1 MTARQVPDIPARRS
15 LVAIFMGVSGVGKT
29 TVGQAVA
36 EHFGWSLFDGD
47 HFHSP
52 SNIDKMRRGIALND
66 DDRAEWLE
74 ALRAR
79 IRQSLDE
86 KRPAIVMCSA
96 LKKKYRD
103 ILRSGNDGTI
113 FVYLRAERDLVAERI
128 GARHDHYFGGNLLDS
143 QYAALEEP
151 EDAFTINAGESLDR
165 VTAAVTALLENA
177 LQNAR

>member
-1 MTARQVPDIPARRS
+1 MTARQVSDPQARRTV
-15 LVAIFMGVSGVGKT
+15 VAVFMGVSGVGKT

-36 EHFGWSLFDGD
+36 ERLGWSLFDAD

-66 DDRAEWLE
+66 DDRAKWLE

-79 IRQSLDE
+79 IRRCLDNKE
-86 KRPAIVMCSA
+86 PAIITCSA

-103 ILRSGNDGTI
+103 ILRNGNEGTI
-113 FVYLRAERDLVAERI
+113 FVYLQAERNIVWKRI
-128 GARHDHYFGGNLLDS
+128 SARRGHYFGENLLDS

-151 EDAFTINAGESLDR
+151 EHAFTINAGEPLDR
-165 VTAAVTALLENA
+165 VTATVTAILKKA
-177 LQNAR
+177 LQNAC

>member
-36 EHFGWSLFDGD
+36 EHFGWPLFDGD

-66 DDRAEWLE
+66 NDRAEWLE

-86 KRPAIVMCSA
+86 KRPAIVTCSA

-103 ILRSGNDGTI
+103 ILRSDNDGTI
-113 FVYLRAERDLVAERI
+113 FIYLQAERGPCCGKNRRPPRSLFWRKSPRQPVF
-128 GARHDHYFGGNLLDS
+128 GARRTRGCVPDQCRRAS
-143 QYAALEEP
+143 
-151 EDAFTINAGESLDR
+151 
-165 VTAAVTALLENA
+165 
-177 LQNAR
+177 

>member
-1 MTARQVPDIPARRS
+1 MTARQVPDTPARRS

-29 TVGQAVA
+29 TVGQVAA

-79 IRQSLDE
+79 IRQCLDE
-86 KRPAIVMCSA
+86 KKPAIITCSA
-96 LKKKYRD
+96 LKRKYRD
-103 ILRSGNDGTI
+103 VLRSNNEETI
-113 FVYLRAERDLVAERI
+113 FVYLRAERDIVAERI
-128 GARHDHYFGGNLLDS
+128 SARHGHYFGKNLLGS

-151 EDAFTINAGESLDR
+151 GHAFTINAAESLDR
-165 VTAAVTALLENA
+165 VTASAIAILENA

>member
-1 MTARQVPDIPARRS
+1 MTARQVPDTPARRS

-29 TVGQAVA
+29 TVGQVAA

-74 ALRAR
+74 ALRTR
-79 IRQSLDE
+79 IRRSLNE
-86 KRPAIVMCSA
+86 KRPAIVTCSA

-103 ILRSGNDGTI
+103 TLRSGNDGAI
-113 FVYLRAERDLVAERI
+113 FVYLRAERNLVAERI
-128 GARHDHYFGGNLLDS
+128 DARRDHYFGGNLLDS

-151 EDAFTINAGESLDR
+151 GHAFTINAAESLDR
-165 VTAAVTALLENA
+165 VTASAIAILENA

>member
-1 MTARQVPDIPARRS
+1 MTVRQVPDPLARHS
-15 LVAIFMGVSGVGKT
+15 VVAIFMGVSGVGKT

-36 EHFGWSLFDGD
+36 ERLGWSLFDGD

-66 DDRAEWLE
+66 DDRAAWLE

-79 IRQSLDE
+79 IRQCLDDKE
-86 KRPAIVMCSA
+86 PAIITCSA

-103 ILRSGNDGTI
+103 LLRSGNEGTI
-113 FVYLRAERDLVAERI
+113 FVYLQAERDIVWKRI
-128 GARHDHYFGGNLLDS
+128 SARRGHYFGEDLLDS

-151 EDAFTINAGESLDR
+151 EHAFTINAGEPLDR
-165 VTAAVTALLENA
+165 VAAAVTAVLENA

>member
-1 MTARQVPDIPARRS
+1 MTARQVPDISARRS

-36 EHFGWSLFDGD
+36 EHFGWPLFDGD

-66 DDRAEWLE
+66 NDRAEWLE

-86 KRPAIVMCSA
+86 KRPAIVTCSA

-103 ILRSGNDGTI
+103 ILRSDNDGTI
-113 FVYLRAERDLVAERI
+113 FIYLQAERDLVAERI
-128 GARHDHYFGGNLLDS
+128 GARRDHYFGENLLDS
-143 QYAALEEP
+143 QYSALEEP
-151 EDAFTINAGESLDR
+151 EDACPINAEEPLER
-165 VTAAVTALLENA
+165 VTATVTALLENA

>member
-1 MTARQVPDIPARRS
+1 MTAPQTPDSPARRS

-36 EHFGWSLFDGD
+36 KHFGWPLFDGD

-52 SNIDKMRRGIALND
+52 ANIDKMRRGIALND
-66 DDRAEWLE
+66 DDRAAWLK

-86 KRPAIVMCSA
+86 KRPAIVTCSA

-103 ILRSGNDGTI
+103 LLRNGNEETI
-113 FVYLRAERDLVAERI
+113 FIYLQAERDIVSQRI
-128 GARHDHYFGGNLLDS
+128 SARRDHYFGEDLLDS

-151 EDAFTINAGESLDR
+151 GHAFAIDAGKPLDR
-165 VTAAVTALLENA
+165 VTGAVIALLENA
-177 LQNAR
+177 LQNAP